1 MPLPLISA
9 VFPMVL
15 SAIFIEA
22 DVFRTGW
29 HGGRV
34 CFVPCYKSL
43 NPERTLSACFESSFD
58 CDHGEEEFVW
68 VILEG
73 YKFMVKIEGASGLVQ
88 SFDYNANRRYLRRVS
103 PTSMQRIHQEK
114 ATEVSAPARTA
125 DRQPAK
131 QGGRKKRIP
140 WKLPDDRLRQL
151 TELNAIGR
159 ECVITENRT
168 TGVDHHERCGNLSPG
183 ILASLK
189 TDVAV
194 EFRHA

>member
-9 VFPMVL
+9 VFPTVL

-29 HGGRV
+29 HGDRV
-34 CFVPCYKSL
+34 CFVPCCNPS
-43 NPERTLSACFESSFD
+43 NPERALSACFESSFD

-168 TGVDHHERCGNLSPG
+168 TGVDHHERCGNHSPG

>member
-9 VFPMVL
+9 VFPTVL

-29 HGGRV
+29 HGDRV
-34 CFVPCYKSL
+34 CFVPCCNPS
-43 NPERTLSACFESSFD
+43 NPERALSACFESSFD

-68 VILEG
+68 VILEE

-125 DRQPAK
+125 DLKIEGASGLVQSFDYNANRRYLRRVSPTSMQ
-131 QGGRKKRIP
+131 RI
-140 WKLPDDRLRQL
+140 
-151 TELNAIGR
+151 
-159 ECVITENRT
+159 
-168 TGVDHHERCGNLSPG
+168 H
-183 ILASLK
+183 
-189 TDVAV
+189 
-194 EFRHA
+194 